1 VDAGERTAEARRD
14 GPPDRGQFYPRDDP
28 YDRMEDHRAT
38 FEIDSKTDA
47 HAVERLLDR
56 LYDSVREESRTVRAD
71 TEDSTATLAEFES
84 VREAARRPR
93 PGRLTVV
100 LEQRDEP
107 FETTD

>member
-1 VDAGERTAEARRD
+1 
-14 GPPDRGQFYPRDDP
+14 
-28 YDRMEDHRAT
+28 MEDHRAT

-71 TEDSTATLAEFES
+71 TEDSVEMLADFER

-93 PGRLTVV
+93 PGRLTLV

-107 FETTD
+107 FEATD